1 LTYFVWSEVNEAEL
15 HEKRM
20 FAKLKDA
27 ERYAFH
33 QRRILKD
40 FFLITITAGDD
51 YEKKLTVYVGNKHR
65 ELYGT

>member
-1 LTYFVWSEVNEAEL
+1 MIYFVWTEVEPGIL
-15 HEKRM
+15 HEENK

-27 ERYAFH
+27 ERFAFH

-40 FFLITITAGDD
+40 YFLITITAGAD
-51 YEKKLTVYVGNKHR
+51 YEKKLTVYVGPKHR

>member
-1 LTYFVWSEVNEAEL
+1 VWSEVGEAEL

-20 FAKLKDA
+20 FTKFKDA
-27 ERYAFH
+27 ERHAFH

-51 YEKKLTVYVGNKHR
+51 YEKKLTIYVGSKQR
-65 ELYGT
+65 ELYG